1 MARRNPED
9 RRKDAPVNSAVRPRG
24 VTVQLLED
32 IGAAFNRHDI
42 DAIIGFFAEDGEFD
56 NARGPEI
63 FGRRHTGKAELRA
76 FFGELMAALPD
87 IQWHAI
93 DNRVD
98 GDKGYSQWHRQATL
112 PDGTVQDWLGLDI
125 FTFKDGLI
133 AKKDT
138 YFKIVE

>member
-1 MARRNPED
+1 M
-9 RRKDAPVNSAVRPRG
+9 
-24 VTVQLLED
+24 
-32 IGAAFNRHDI
+32 
-42 DAIIGFFAEDGEFD
+42 
-56 NARGPEI
+56 
-63 FGRRHTGKAELRA
+63 

>member
-1 MARRNPED
+1 M
-9 RRKDAPVNSAVRPRG
+9 PVNATTRPRE

-32 IGAAFNRHDI
+32 IGAAFNRHDV
-42 DAIIGFFAEDGEFD
+42 DAIIAFFAEDGEFD

-63 FGRRHTGKAELRA
+63 HGQRHAGKAELRA
-76 FFGELMAALPD
+76 FFSALMETLPD
-87 IQWHAI
+87 IQWRAI

-98 GDKGYSQWHRQATL
+98 GDKGYSQWRRRATL
-112 PDGTVQDWLGLDI
+112 PDGSVQDWLGLDI

-133 AKKDT
+133 VKKDT